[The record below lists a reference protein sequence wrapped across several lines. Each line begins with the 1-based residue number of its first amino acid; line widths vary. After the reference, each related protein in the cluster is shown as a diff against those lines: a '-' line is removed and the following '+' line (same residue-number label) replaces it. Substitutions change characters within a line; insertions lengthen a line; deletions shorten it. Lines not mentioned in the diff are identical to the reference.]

1 MKKFLMILMA
11 GLIAVA
17 AFGAESGS
25 GGITQAELASQLVKS
40 LGLSSALPATAS
52 DAEVFALLMQNGIVP
67 ADGWDATAPVTK
79 AVLARLLVQALGA
92 QDTVTNPADDQAWVA
107 ALEGQ
112 GISLDGP
119 VAQTVTDL
127 EALPDVVAANLG
139 RSSVDPMV
147 GEATPSGAFTE
158 FSLPFD
164 VQNSDAPSAV
174 AVPVVVP
181 VVTQQHVSRAISGSK
196 PKPKPTPT
204 PH

>member
-1 MKKFLMILMA
+1 MKKFLMIVMA

-17 AFGAESGS
+17 AYAAGSGA
-25 GGITQAELASQLVKS
+25 GGITQADLAKQLVKS
-40 LGLSSALPATAS
+40 LGLASELPATAS

-67 ADGWDATAPVTK
+67 ADGWDAEASVTK

-92 QDTVTNPADDQAWVA
+92 TDTVANPEDDASWLA
-107 ALEGQ
+107 ALENQ

-127 EALPDVVAANLG
+127 EAIPTVVAANLG

-147 GEATPSGAFTE
+147 SEATPSGAFTE
-158 FSLPFD
+158 FTLPFD
-164 VQNSDAPSAV
+164 VQGGNPPSAI
-174 AVPVVVP
+174 AVVP
-181 VVTQQHVSRAISGSK
+181 VPPQTVAKAISSK
-196 PKPKPTPT
+196 KPHPKPSPT

>member
-1 MKKFLMILMA
+1 MKKFLMIVMA

-17 AFGAESGS
+17 AYAAGNGA
-25 GGITQAELASQLVKS
+25 GGITQADLAKQLVKS
-40 LGLSSALPATAS
+40 LGIASELPATAS

-67 ADGWDATAPVTK
+67 ADGWDASAPVTK

-92 QDTVTNPADDQAWVA
+92 QDTVENPADDASWLA
-107 ALEGQ
+107 ALENQ

-119 VAQTVTDL
+119 VGQTVTDL
-127 EALPDVVAANLG
+127 EAIPPAVAANLG

-147 GEATPSGAFTE
+147 SEATPSGAFTE

-164 VQNSDAPSAV
+164 VQGGNAPSAIE
-174 AVPVVVP
+174 VVP
-181 VVTQQHVSRAISGSK
+181 VPPQAVATAISGK
-196 PKPKPTPT
+196 KPHPKPSPT